1 MNPLLLLLLIPF
13 ANSPISYRQLTWA
26 DYKGKPQSSA
36 IASTCSGIVIEKD
49 TAYAIFEPDRSWT
62 RTNDPAI
69 LRHEQIHFWI
79 TFLFARQ
86 IALRIKRG
94 QATNEEG
101 DGCLVFF
108 DEWRK
113 MEEQYD
119 RETDHGRDTLAQK
132 QWEEKIKL

>member
-1 MNPLLLLLLIPF
+1 MKPLLLLLLIPF
-13 ANSPISYRQLTWA
+13 ANAPISYRQLTWA

-49 TAYAIFEPDRSWT
+49 TAYAIFEPYRSWT

-69 LRHEQIHFWI
+69 LRHEQLHFII
-79 TFLFARQ
+79 TQ
-86 IALRIKRG
+86 WW
-94 QATNEEG
+94 TNKINLYMKGVDNIGWWVQKWGE
-101 DGCLVFF
+101 
-108 DEWRK
+108 

>member
-1 MNPLLLLLLIPF
+1 MKPLLLLLLIPF
-13 ANSPISYRQLTWA
+13 SNRPISYRQLTWA

-69 LRHEQIHFWI
+69 LRHEQLHFAI
-79 TFLFARQ
+79 TEKYADAITRSYKVNDYRYVTMK
-86 IALRIKRG
+86 I
-94 QATNEEG
+94 EE
-101 DGCLVFF
+101 
-108 DEWRK
+108 W
-113 MEEQYD
+113 D
-119 RETDHGRDTLAQK
+119 REEERYDYETEHGQNIAAQK

>member
-1 MNPLLLLLLIPF
+1 MKSLLFLLLIPF

-69 LRHEQIHFWI
+69 LRHEQLHFAI
-79 TFLFARQ
+79 AKLFANKLIYR
-86 IALRIKRG
+86 K
-94 QATNEEG
+94 T
-101 DGCLVFF
+101 VFSNNYA
-108 DEWRK
+108 DYVLGEWEA
-113 MEEQYD
+113 MEERYD
-119 RETDHGRDTLAQK
+119 RETDHGRNPAAQK